1 MKKAIIVVYGKDRTG
16 IIYNVT
22 KILFE
27 NNINVLDIK
36 QTIVDGYF
44 NMMTISDVTKTK
56 TLNKVK
62 KSLEEYGKKVSLNI
76 KSYAQLQ
83 NRHDN
88 FNRNDDAYYQTHT
101 GTVNIPK
108 NSKFKDLREYL
119 PEDFEWII
127 DRKRLILETEL
138 QHHCVWSYADK
149 ISRDQCA
156 IYSYLDRVGDY
167 SDKPRRYTIE
177 FGYEPKQKKYQVIQV
192 QGRYDRVNSNN
203 MREYIQNILDDCQKT
218 G

>member
-44 NMMTISDVTKTK
+44 NMMTIADVTKTK

-76 KSYAQLQ
+76 NLQLE
-83 NRHDN
+83 
-88 FNRNDDAYYQTHT
+88 DAFVAMH
-101 GTVNIPK
+101 N
-108 NSKFKDLREYL
+108 L
-119 PEDFEWII
+119 
-127 DRKRLILETEL
+127 
-138 QHHCVWSYADK
+138 
-149 ISRDQCA
+149 
-156 IYSYLDRVGDY
+156 
-167 SDKPRRYTIE
+167 
-177 FGYEPKQKKYQVIQV
+177 
-192 QGRYDRVNSNN
+192 
-203 MREYIQNILDDCQKT
+203 
-218 G
+218 